1 MTAQRQEDSQNKF
14 RFIHIILKNVRKTKK
29 QQQEMKFPKR
39 TKITT
44 NTQNNQKLTI
54 QKTLTEAK
62 KSEKQK
68 IKMNTET

>member
-14 RFIHIILKNVRKTKK
+14 RFIHIILKNVRKTTETKKKK
-29 QQQEMKFPKR
+29 QQQEMKLPKR

-62 KSEKQK
+62 KE
-68 IKMNTET
+68 